1 MVFQMRKFNKRLF
14 LLIPLILILAL
25 VGFVLW
31 ASTPSGAL
39 MAEAQ
44 AALQT
49 DETVGVDSS
58 RWIVFTPT
66 ESEPTTGLIFYP
78 GGRVQA
84 DAYAPIGRALAED
97 GYLVVIV
104 PMPLN
109 LAIFGINRA
118 NEVMEAYSEIEHW
131 AIAGHSLGG
140 AMAANYVKA
149 NPQAV
154 DGLILLASYPQAS
167 DTLAEF
173 EDLVVASFYGTRDG
187 LLSVEQVENSRQYLP
202 PDSQLIPIEG
212 GNHAQFGWYGEQA
225 GDNPATISREEQQEI
240 VVEAMREVLR
250 AIAQTL

>member
-1 MVFQMRKFNKRLF
+1 MRKFIKRFF
-14 LLIPLILILAL
+14 LLLTFILFIAI
-25 VGFVLW
+25 VGFVVW

-44 AALQT
+44 TALQT
-49 DETVGVDSS
+49 DETVAVDTS

-84 DAYAPIGRALAED
+84 EAYAPIGRTLAEE
-97 GYLVVIV
+97 GYLAVIV

-109 LAIFGINRA
+109 LAVFGINQA
-118 NEVMEAYSEIEHW
+118 NDVIAAYPTIEHW

-173 EDLVVASFYGTRDG
+173 EDLVVASVYGSRDG

-202 PDSQLIPIEG
+202 SDTRFVPIEG
-212 GNHAQFGWYGEQA
+212 GNHAQFGWYGEQG
-225 GDNPATISREEQQEI
+225 GDLPATISREAQQEI
-240 VVEAMREVLR
+240 VVEAIQEVLK
-250 AIAQTL
+250 AISQTL